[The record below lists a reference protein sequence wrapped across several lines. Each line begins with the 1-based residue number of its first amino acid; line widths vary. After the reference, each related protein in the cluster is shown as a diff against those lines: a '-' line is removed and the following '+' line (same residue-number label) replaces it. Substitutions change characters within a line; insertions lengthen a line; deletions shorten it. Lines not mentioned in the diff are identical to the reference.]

1 MIHKAVRNDS
11 IPSPFTALVGFEHVS
26 RHWDSKLGVYVARI
40 LPGQFYV
47 SKSNEMISTVLGSC
61 VSACIR
67 DPLKGVGGMNHF
79 MLPMHG
85 TDLHGK
91 SYDLT
96 DAARYGNW
104 AMEYLINEVLKNGG
118 EKRNLEVKLFGG
130 ARVLQGMTQMDVG
143 NQNIDFVHQY
153 LDQENIHVIAE
164 DLGGT
169 SPRKILYFPHSGSVK
184 VKKMEVTG
192 DSSVYQQ
199 EREYAKKINDKPA
212 QGDIELF

>member
-1 MIHKAVRNDS
+1 MIHKTTERKNEIALPAV
-11 IPSPFTALVGFEHVS
+11 LVGFEHIN
-26 RHWDSKLGVYVARI
+26 RHWDSKQGVYVARI

-67 DPLKGVGGMNHF
+67 DPRNGVGGMNHF

-85 TDLHGK
+85 ADVHGE

-118 EKRNLEVKLFGG
+118 ERRNLEVKLFGG
-130 ARVLQGMTQMDVG
+130 ARVLRGMTQMDVG
-143 NQNIDFVHQY
+143 NQNIDFVHRY
-153 LDQENIHVIAE
+153 LDQENIHAVVE

-169 SPRKILYFPHSGSVK
+169 CPRKVLYFPDSGSVK
-184 VKKMEVTG
+184 VKKMKATS
-192 DSSVYQQ
+192 DNSVYQQ
-199 EREYAKKINDKPA
+199 EIEYAKRINDKPT
-212 QGDIELF
+212 QGAIELF